1 MTDPG
6 VGKVEQ
12 DRLTGRVFANF
23 PDELDVRTR
32 APNRSRDRNRQA
44 GGSRIRA
51 GVDPM
56 RIANDDHAPKRNRDA
71 GGESAGSDPRLD
83 DRRGGYALLHVAP
96 IGNHQRRPEEVER
109 VNSNERRQGSRA
121 DETRQLGQ
129 AGERCEQVHSP
140 TDRDEPQD

>member
-6 VGKVEQ
+6 VRKVEQ
-12 DRLTGRVFANF
+12 DRLTGRVFADF

-32 APNRSRDRNRQA
+32 APNRSRDPNRQA

-71 GGESAGSDPRLD
+71 GGESAGSDLSLGRSEC
-83 DRRGGYALLHVAP
+83 RHALVKLKNLAACHL
-96 IGNHQRRPEEVER
+96 RPEKMER
-109 VNSNERRQGSRA
+109 VNSNERRHGSRA

-129 AGERCEQVHSP
+129 TGERCEQVHSP
-140 TDRDEPQD
+140 TDRDEPQE